1 MMQEHCIYAKCFDI
15 LDEAQGKIFTGK
27 TESRRQRNLDGRT
40 VVDAMMEYTC
50 KEMTPGISSPHKL
63 AQNRKTHMESRLGKR
78 LCDTI
83 RTLAPTALPFL
94 VRLVAQFHSTI
105 FF

>member
-63 AQNRKTHMESRLGKR
+63 AQNRKPTWNHVWENGSVTRFALLRPQPFPSSLG
-78 LCDTI
+78 L
-83 RTLAPTALPFL
+83 
-94 VRLVAQFHSTI
+94 
-105 FF
+105 